1 MKTFRTLY
9 KIELKL
15 SLRGMDMVI
24 FAVCLPVVMVFIL
37 GMLYGEKPAFPGS
50 SYTFLEQSFG
60 ALTTI
65 AVCAGGVMGLPLLVS
80 DYRQKKV
87 LKRFQVTPVSPVIL
101 LAVHVAIYSTY
112 SLVSLVL
119 VYACSV
125 LFFGCRMQGSAAVF
139 LLCYLLVMLS
149 MFSIGMMVGGL
160 APAVLQRIADFLPLT
175 QGIKLLK
182 ASSLG
187 LPMGNV
193 LLPVLVLVILLVCCS
208 LIAVRFF
215 KWEAE

>member
-1 MKTFRTLY
+1 
-9 KIELKL
+9 
-15 SLRGMDMVI
+15 
-24 FAVCLPVVMVFIL
+24 
-37 GMLYGEKPAFPGS
+37 
-50 SYTFLEQSFG
+50 
-60 ALTTI
+60 
-65 AVCAGGVMGLPLLVS
+65 
-80 DYRQKKV
+80 
-87 LKRFQVTPVSPVIL
+87 
-101 LAVHVAIYSTY
+101 
-112 SLVSLVL
+112 
-119 VYACSV
+119 
-125 LFFGCRMQGSAAVF
+125 MQGSAAAF

-160 APAVLQRIADFLPLT
+160 APDTKAASIAACVLYFPMLLLSGATLPYEVMPAVLQRIADFLPLT

-187 LPMGNV
+187 LPMENV